1 VSRIDLFA
9 LLVAIPAALALVLA
23 LARFVFDHWL
33 FGGKPSNHAPQ
44 FDPATGKWIYRNWG
58 GNQTFTPAE
67 VVSPRSL
74 DELLEAVDRH
84 GRAGRKIKA
93 VGGMHSWSAC
103 AVAEDVCISME
114 GLDRVLAHDEA
125 SQTITA
131 EAGIQLKALYEEMD
145 RRDLAIASIPNVDTI
160 QLGGAIANATHGTN
174 FSYGT
179 MSSFVLQLQLVIF
192 QAPEGDPSRGKAELV
207 TLRREDRDPRRRA
220 WFEAAVA
227 SFGSVG
233 VTYSV
238 TMQCE
243 EPYACVVIEHSFRFE
258 RIDGRIA
265 DLAKKHYSVFFH
277 VASNGDCRSRI
288 QVPAPRDLIEADRE
302 CLLTK
307 GDLRALKVLLWAASP
322 TATSWLWLRKAVN
335 RAVYGASTGV
345 LGALLAKQRRRRE
358 GVMSWRNA
366 ELLSRIFAVAATAPW
381 INLEYAVPAHRADEA
396 ARRLL
401 ALKKAYPVLTD
412 FIMRPV
418 GADTAGFLSPTKDR
432 PTVFFDIGYHQGLIR
447 TGVYTE
453 IEKVLL
459 ASEGRCSWSRL
470 FKAPAEEIIKQYP
483 QYPDFVRAKR
493 EMDPCNVFSNAF
505 SDSILFPAR
514 SA

>member
-1 VSRIDLFA
+1 VW
-9 LLVAIPAALALVLA
+9 A

-33 FGGKPSNHAPQ
+33 FGGKRSNHAPQ
-44 FDPATGKWIYRNWG
+44 FDPATGKWTFRNWG
-58 GNQTFTPAE
+58 GNQTFTPAD

-114 GLDRVLAHDEA
+114 GLDRVLAHDDA

-192 QAPEGDPSRGKAELV
+192 QAPDGDPSRGKAELV
-207 TLRREDRDPRRRA
+207 TLRREERDPRRRA

-277 VASNGDCRSRI
+277 VGSNGDCRSRI
-288 QVPAPRDLIEADRE
+288 QVPAPRDLIEPDRE

-322 TATSWLWLRKAVN
+322 TATSWLWLRKALN

-396 ARRLL
+396 ARKLL

-432 PTVFFDIGYHQGLIR
+432 PTVFFDIGYHQGLIH

-470 FKAPAEEIIKQYP
+470 FKAPTEEIIKQYP

-514 SA
+514 GA